1 MPQIRIPVFHGPL
14 HLLLELIERDD
25 LDITAVSLVTVTD
38 QYLAAVHRKDGI
50 DAEALAEF
58 VAIGAKLI
66 YLKSR
71 ALLPRQP
78 GDEDDL
84 DDDEVGRELVE
95 LLLEYR
101 RYRDVAEQ
109 LQERQEQGY
118 RLFLRTVPAPPPD
131 PGPGLDGVTV
141 ELLRSLMEEVLSRV
155 PEEKPKGYIRRETL
169 TLAQRLEDLRGRLKR
184 RGKFSF
190 RAVMRECQT
199 RVEVVVAFL
208 AVLELL
214 KGGECSVRQEERFG
228 DIEVVA
234 GSAPVPS

>member
-1 MPQIRIPVFHGPL
+1 MPQIRIPVFQGPL

-25 LDITAVSLVTVTD
+25 LDITAVSLVAVTD
-38 QYLAAVHRKDGI
+38 QYLAAVRRKDGI

-58 VAIGAKLI
+58 VAIGARLI

-78 GDEDDL
+78 GDEEL
-84 DDDEVGRELVE
+84 DDDEVGRELVD

-101 RYRDVAEQ
+101 RYRDVADE
-109 LQERQEQGY
+109 LQDRQNQGY
-118 RLFLRTVPAPPPD
+118 RLFLRTVPAPPPE

-141 ELLRSLMEEVLSRV
+141 EMLRQLMEEVLTRT
-155 PEEKPKGYIRRETL
+155 PEEKPRGVIRRETL
-169 TLAQRLEDLRGRLKR
+169 TLAQRLEDLRGRLQK

-190 RAVMRECQT
+190 RAVMRQCQT
-199 RVEVVVAFL
+199 RIEVVVAFL

-214 KGGECSVRQEERFG
+214 KAGECRARQDDRFG

-234 GSAPVPS
+234 HAAPISS